1 MFCKNCGKEIDD
13 NADVCVNCGKMVKEQ
28 APMYKGESDELTRK
42 GWFLAIMCCIGFVFI
57 AGIHRFIVGKVGT
70 GILWLL
76 TFGLFGVG
84 TIIDLIMIL
93 TGSFTDN
100 HGKNIPLGL

>member
-13 NADVCVNCGKMVKEQ
+13 NADVCVNCGKVVKEQ
-28 APMYKGESDELTRK
+28 VPAINGESGGLARK
-42 GWFLAIMCCIGFVFI
+42 GWFLALMCCIGFVFI
-57 AGIHRFIVGKVGT
+57 AGIHRFLVGKVGT

-76 TFGLFGVG
+76 TGGCFFIG

-93 TGSFTDN
+93 SGSFTDKD
-100 HGKNIPLGL
+100 GKRIPLGA